1 MMTKE
6 QEYREGFEK
15 EEFEIIVY
23 ITTGWGGGGYYG
35 DLVEVTSYFPAM
47 VDLRSGECIV
57 ADGRVET
64 PIGREEY
71 KNDQYYH
78 FADNGIYRLL
88 VSKCVQREL
97 GPNMLASMNNRY
109 LLKKVIA
116 ENAPCPELEAIRA
129 EYTRPIVIEVCGAEF
144 LLNRR
149 YGWYEGTVDIL
160 CGSCKV
166 SLYLDSNSKMKAKRS
181 SARFEALMQNPEEL
195 DGKIKEHCVGRMLE
209 AANEWK
215 ENEDDPDITADQFKE
230 NMGAPIELVVQSSGE
245 LEIYYGDG
253 DMFGGHAIFVNVN
266 TRNEIVRC
274 ELAG

>member
-1 MMTKE
+1 MRTKSE
-6 QEYREGFEK
+6 FVEK
-15 EEFEIIVY
+15 A
-23 ITTGWGGGGYYG
+23 
-35 DLVEVTSYFPAM
+35 SYTM

-64 PIGREEY
+64 PIGREDY

-88 VSKCVQREL
+88 VSKCVQRML
-97 GPNMLASMNNRY
+97 GPDILASMNNRY
-109 LLKKVIA
+109 LVKKVVA
-116 ENAPCPELEAIRA
+116 ENASCPELEAIRA

-149 YGWYEGTVDIL
+149 YGWYEGTVGIL
-160 CGSCKV
+160 GGACKV

-181 SARFEALMQNPEEL
+181 STRFEALMQNMEEL
-195 DGKIKEHCVGRMLE
+195 
-209 AANEWK
+209 
-215 ENEDDPDITADQFKE
+215 
-230 NMGAPIELVVQSSGE
+230 
-245 LEIYYGDG
+245 DG